1 MAGSGGGAA
10 KGWAL
15 TAVIVSDAGLVLE
28 AFTPHDFA
36 TLASWFT
43 SEREVVQWGGPAVHH
58 PLTAEQMREMLPDA
72 HQPPSRLAWMA
83 LRGASR
89 LGHAQVISI
98 DHSRG
103 TARLGR
109 IVIAP
114 AYRGQGLAVPMLQL
128 VIARTMAIAAVQR
141 IDLGVYV
148 WNAGAVK
155 TYERS
160 GFVAGDITPDAV
172 TVDGEAWDLQEMSLH
187 TR

>member
-1 MAGSGGGAA
+1 MAVRGS
-10 KGWAL
+10 
-15 TAVIVSDAGLVLE
+15 
-28 AFTPHDFA
+28 
-36 TLASWFT
+36 
-43 SEREVVQWGGPAVHH
+43 
-58 PLTAEQMREMLPDA
+58 
-72 HQPPSRLAWMA
+72 
-83 LRGASR
+83 SR